1 MPLTPEQINAIRAQD
16 KLAPIEQ
23 VSNPVNNI
31 DRGAELEAAWGT
43 ARKEERKAIR
53 SLSEKV
59 LDFTG
64 GKEIAQGLGQA
75 LNMGAA
81 SKQLEDTQK
90 MQFDLQGQLL
100 QKIKEG
106 KAQGQ
111 DVSRLEKALGYMTE
125 DIDATAYGAE
135 RLLNPNELTTKQVVG
150 DALQL
155 ATTAGAG
162 TALKPVSKLATGGTG
177 IVSGALKGTAAGAVS
192 RAATGGAY
200 GVAEGLQEDKDTQE
214 VINTGLKGAAIG
226 GVAGGV
232 LGGLTGAVSGGIKGS
247 RIKKENQYLDAITP
261 ETKDLPVAEY
271 EKLVTRGKIAPK
283 AGTSPD
289 RYILSPEE
297 IATAEKYK
305 SLLGKDP
312 VKNTKNLISEVAKN
326 DKSVE
331 TFLKSKNGIF
341 NTGELK
347 NSLTSKLQD
356 IDDLTVDEA
365 RLVKLKESTI
375 DNFLKSLKKNDM
387 ETLWKA
393 RKQFDQKIES
403 AFTGSPTLQ
412 KEIKVAF
419 RNAVQDFISERTD
432 DVTYKGYMK
441 EMSNLYNLIDT
452 TSTKAAK
459 ERGINAVQAWI
470 KSNPGKAK
478 IVGWG
483 GGAAGLTMLGINN

>member
-1 MPLTPEQINAIRAQD
+1 MNDEQIKQFINKARQDGVRDEDTLNFLKGKGIDLAQRAAERQ
-16 KLAPIEQ
+16 APEKK
-23 VSNPVNNI
+23 NI
-31 DRGAELEAAWGT
+31 FVRGAE
-43 ARKEERKAIR
+43 AIT
-53 SLSEKV
+53 
-59 LDFTG
+59 DFTG

-75 LNMGAA
+75 IAQPRIA
-81 SKQLEDTQK
+81 KQLEETQK
-90 MQFDLQGQLL
+90 QQFDLQGQLI

-111 DVSRLEKALGYMTE
+111 DVSRFEKALGFLTE
-125 DIDATAYGAE
+125 DIASTGAGAE
-135 RLLNPNELTTKQVVG
+135 RLLNPNELTPKEVVG

-162 TALKPVSKLATGGTG
+162 TALKPVTQMATGGVG
-177 IVSGALKGTAAGAVS
+177 VVSGALKGTAAGALS
-192 RAATGGAY
+192 GAATGGAY
-200 GVAEGLQEDKDTQE
+200 GAAQGLQENKDIKGVTE
-214 VINTGLKGAAIG
+214 SAVSGAAIG
-226 GVAGGV
+226 GITGGV
-232 LGGLTGAVSGGIKGS
+232 LGGVTGAVSGGLKG
-247 RIKKENQYLDAITP
+247 RALRKENQYLEAITP

-271 EKLVTRGKIAPK
+271 EKLVARGRIAPK
-283 AGTSPD
+283 SGRTPD
-289 RYILSPEE
+289 TYILSPEE

-312 VKNTKNLISEVAKN
+312 VQNTKNLINEVAKT
-326 DKSVE
+326 DKDVE
-331 TFLKSKNGIF
+331 SFLKTKNGIF

-347 NSLTSKLQD
+347 NSLASKLEG
-356 IDDLTVDEA
+356 IDDLTVDES
-365 RLVKLKESTI
+365 RLAKLKESTI

-387 ETLWKA
+387 ESLWRA
-393 RKQFDQKIES
+393 RKKFDQRIES
-403 AFTGSPTLQ
+403 AFRGSPTLQ
-412 KEIKVAF
+412 KEMKVAF

-441 EMSNLYNLIDT
+441 DMSNLYSLIDT

-470 KSNPGKAK
+470 KNNPGKAK

>member
-1 MPLTPEQINAIRAQD
+1 M
-16 KLAPIEQ
+16 
-23 VSNPVNNI
+23 
-31 DRGAELEAAWGT
+31 
-43 ARKEERKAIR
+43 
-53 SLSEKV
+53 
-59 LDFTG
+59 
-64 GKEIAQGLGQA
+64 
-75 LNMGAA
+75 
-81 SKQLEDTQK
+81 
-90 MQFDLQGQLL
+90 
-100 QKIKEG
+100 
-106 KAQGQ
+106 
-111 DVSRLEKALGYMTE
+111 
-125 DIDATAYGAE
+125 
-135 RLLNPNELTTKQVVG
+135 
-150 DALQL
+150 
-155 ATTAGAG
+155 
-162 TALKPVSKLATGGTG
+162 SKLATGGTG

-192 RAATGGAY
+192 GAATGGAY